1 MLYVIAAVI
10 SSPSPCASPLL
21 SSTKHKSP
29 TQHLPLRN
37 DDQKSSTLT
46 ATSLD
51 AAQTQLQQPTDE
63 P

>member
-1 MLYVIAAVI
+1 MRIAAVGRAAQSNKI
-10 SSPSPCASPLL
+10 AI
-21 SSTKHKSP
+21 TK
-29 TQHLPLRN
+29 HLPLRN

-51 AAQTQLQQPTDE
+51 ADQTQLKQPTDE